1 MNDIAAWLRA
11 QMSSS
16 TDPDRLERLAREGE
30 RQAALQ
36 SNIAAIVKKLF
47 PVSTY
52 GADLRL

>member
-16 TDPDRLERLAREGE
+16 TDPDRLERLAREAE

-36 SNIAAIVKKLF
+36 SNIATIVKNQG
-47 PVSTY
+47 PP
-52 GADLRL
+52 